1 MAGGET
7 TTSESVLVD
16 VALAKGGRGSV
27 EKLG

>member
-7 TTSESVLVD
+7 TTSESVLVN
-16 VALAKGGRGSV
+16 VAPAKGVRGSV